1 MALNGAVSHG
11 SSHSLGVLI
20 QALPVHDR
28 PCVREVSNNLNGD
41 QHFLLDVDG
50 ADHLMQVASRVC
62 QELPHLQVALQLMKL
77 LHLVEAREVGET
89 EIPTGRCM

>member
-50 ADHLMQVASRVC
+50 ADHLMQVASRVR

-77 LHLVEAREVGET
+77 LHLVEGREVGET